1 MSALF
6 YKKNNMAFDLTKGR
20 ALPCRESVGGLKAV
34 YFVDF
39 GDLGTISLTSDEV
52 TDMTGT
58 FNAYKYELKG
68 TSSVEQTINASRE
81 NGTVFFDQA
90 VTLSLPQLS
99 KEDNNE
105 IKLLAYGR
113 PHIIVEDYNGN
124 AYLVG
129 REHGADVT
137 GGTIASGAAMGDMSG
152 YTLTFN
158 AMERTAAN
166 FISGAADGDPFA
178 GMSSAT
184 DTIVTS

>member
-1 MSALF
+1 
-6 YKKNNMAFDLTKGR
+6 MACDLTKGR
-20 ALPCRESVGGLKAV
+20 ALPCRESVGGIKAV

-39 GDLGTISLTSDEV
+39 GGLGDVTLTSNTDDTISNMD
-52 TDMTGT
+52 GT
-58 FNAYKYELKG
+58 FDAYKYELKG

-90 VTLSLPQLS
+90 VSLTLPQLS

-105 IKLLAYGR
+105 LKLLAYGR
-113 PHIIVEDYNGN
+113 PHIVVEDYNGN

-129 REHGADVT
+129 RENGADVT

-166 FISGAADGDPFA
+166 FIAGATDGNPFA
-178 GMSSAT
+178 GMTSAT
-184 DTIVTS
+184 DTIVLS

>member
-1 MSALF
+1 
-6 YKKNNMAFDLTKGR
+6 MACDLTKGR
-20 ALPCRESVGGLKAV
+20 ALPCRESVGGIKAV

-39 GDLGTISLTSDEV
+39 GDLGTISLTSNTDD
-52 TDMTGT
+52 TISDMTGT
-58 FNAYKYELKG
+58 FDAFKYELKG
-68 TSSVEQTINASRE
+68 NSSVEQTINASRE

-90 VTLSLPQLS
+90 VSLTLPQLS

-105 IKLLAYGR
+105 LKLMAYGR
-113 PHIIVEDYNGN
+113 PHIVVEDYNGN

-137 GGTIASGAAMGDMSG
+137 GGTIVSGGAMGDLSG

-158 AMERTAAN
+158 AMERTVAN
-166 FISGAADGDPFA
+166 FIDGATDGNPFA

-184 DTIVTS
+184 ENIVTS